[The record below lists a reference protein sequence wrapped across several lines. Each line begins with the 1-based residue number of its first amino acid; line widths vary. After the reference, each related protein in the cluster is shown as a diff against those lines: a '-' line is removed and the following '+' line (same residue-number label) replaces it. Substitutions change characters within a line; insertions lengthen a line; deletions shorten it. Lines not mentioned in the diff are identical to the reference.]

1 LLSSGGFS
9 ADGSLKASERPVLDT
24 PRINREMA
32 SSEQT
37 RWMVAT
43 VPLLLTLALALGC
56 DGFFVDPVLTGITV
70 GPAVTIQTGKTVQM
84 SAVGTYDDG
93 SQKTLS
99 SNVFWSTGADSIAT
113 ISKSGMVTGVGPGQA
128 TITGASG
135 TVVGSATVTV
145 TLGSLT
151 SIKVT
156 SQDGL
161 SNITYGSSE
170 QFVATGTANGEQI
183 DITDSVT
190 WSTNPS
196 PPSVSINPSSG
207 LLTTTSGPATAVQ
220 LEVIATDPTTGISD
234 AINFT
239 VSP

>member
-1 LLSSGGFS
+1 
-9 ADGSLKASERPVLDT
+9 
-24 PRINREMA
+24 MA
-32 SSEQT
+32 GNEQK
-37 RWMVAT
+37 RWIAAT
-43 VPLLLTLALALGC
+43 LPILLTLALALGC
-56 DGFFVDPVLTGITV
+56 NGFFVDPVLTGIAV
-70 GPAVTIQTGKTVQM
+70 GPAVTIQTGNTVQM

-93 SQKTLS
+93 SHKTLS
-99 SNVFWSTGADSIAT
+99 SNVFWSTGADSVAT
-113 ISKSGMVTGVGPGQA
+113 VSKSGMVTGVGPGQA

-135 TVVGSATVTV
+135 TVVGSATITV
-145 TLGSLT
+145 TIGGLT
-151 SIKVT
+151 SIQVT

-170 QFVATGTANGEQI
+170 QFVATGTANGQQI

-196 PPSVSINPSSG
+196 PPSVSIDPRSG

-220 LEVIATDPTTGISD
+220 FEVIATDPTTGISD
-234 AINFT
+234 SINFT